1 MHMFEMSPNISA
13 KISVCLSEIE
23 HFQLSG
29 CWNIAFFHLRISY
42 FLMKYDTAQRYT
54 LLAH

>member
-1 MHMFEMSPNISA
+1 MFEMSPNISA